1 MLSRSY
7 LFNIGIFIVLAA
19 LWGLSFIFLR
29 LAALYFDIISLANGR
44 IFFAC
49 VFLLPFF
56 LFSRMPSKLFFLFGL
71 GLLNSALP
79 FALTS
84 FSATHLPASYLAT
97 INSLVPLITV
107 FARNVFFGT
116 KLTRK
121 TGFAV
126 LIGTL
131 GVVLVVGLGPLKLS
145 EEVFISCLASIG
157 AAICYSL
164 SGIFVVHFFKNES
177 LVALSFMSLLS
188 AFIILTPIN
197 YFTLDDYVEVPLE
210 GFYSLAILGIFCT
223 GLAYL
228 LYFQVLKFFGPTAS
242 SSVTYS
248 VPMFG
253 TLWGVLFLGEV
264 VTWQIGIGCAVILI
278 ASIVIF
284 HGESRV

>member
-7 LFNIGIFIVLAA
+7 LFNITIFILLAS

-29 LAALYFDIISLANGR
+29 LASSHFDVISLANGR

-49 VFLLPFF
+49 IFLLPFF
-56 LFSRMPSKLFFLFGL
+56 LFSKIPSQIFFLFGL

-84 FSATHLPASYLAT
+84 FSAMHLPASYLAT

-107 FARNVFFGT
+107 CARRAFFGT
-116 KLTRK
+116 IPTKK

-126 LIGTL
+126 LIGTV
-131 GVVLVVGLGPLKLS
+131 GVVLVVGLGPLRFS
-145 EEVFISCLASIG
+145 EEIFIAFLASIG

-164 SGIFVVHFFKNES
+164 SGIFVIHFFKKTS
-177 LVALSFMSLLS
+177 LIALSFMSLIS

-197 YFTLDDYVEVPLE
+197 YFTLDEFPEFPLE
-210 GFYSLAILGIFCT
+210 GLYSLAILGVFCT

-264 VTWQIGIGCAVILI
+264 ITWQIVIGCAVILL

-284 HGESRV
+284 QGESQA

>member
-1 MLSRSY
+1 MLSRNY
-7 LFNIGIFIVLAA
+7 LFNIIIFILLAS

-29 LAALYFDIISLANGR
+29 LASSHFDVISLANGR

-49 VFLLPFF
+49 IFLLPFF
-56 LFSRMPSKLFFLFGL
+56 LFSKIPSQIFFLFGL

-84 FSATHLPASYLAT
+84 FSAMHLPASYLAT

-107 FARNVFFGT
+107 CARRAFFGT
-116 KLTRK
+116 IPTKK
-121 TGFAV
+121 TGSAV
-126 LIGTL
+126 LIGTV
-131 GVVLVVGLGPLKLS
+131 GVVLVVGLGPLRFS
-145 EEVFISCLASIG
+145 EEIFIAFLASIG

-164 SGIFVVHFFKNES
+164 SGIFVIHFFKKTS
-177 LVALSFMSLLS
+177 LIALSFMSLIS

-197 YFTLDDYVEVPLE
+197 YFTLDEFPEFPLE
-210 GFYSLAILGIFCT
+210 GLYSLAILGVFCT

-264 VTWQIGIGCAVILI
+264 ITWQIVIGCAVILL

-284 HGESRV
+284 QGESQA

>member
-7 LFNIGIFIVLAA
+7 LFHIAIFILLAS

-29 LAALYFDIISLANGR
+29 LASSHFDVISLANGR

-49 VFLLPFF
+49 IFLLPFF
-56 LFSRMPSKLFFLFGL
+56 LFSRIPSQFFFLFGL

-79 FALTS
+79 FVLTS
-84 FSATHLPASYLAT
+84 YSAIHLPAGYLAT

-107 FARNVFFGT
+107 CVRGVFFGT
-116 KLTRK
+116 IPTKK

-131 GVVLVVGLGPLKLS
+131 GVVLVVGLGPLRFS
-145 EEVFISCLASIG
+145 EEIFIACFASIG

-164 SGIFVVHFFKNES
+164 SGIFVIHFFKNES
-177 LVALSFMSLLS
+177 LIALSFMSLIS
-188 AFIILTPIN
+188 SFIILTPIN
-197 YFTLDDYVEVPLE
+197 FFTLDEVPKFPLE
-210 GFYSLAILGIFCT
+210 GLYSLAILGVFCT

-264 VTWQIGIGCAVILI
+264 ITWQIGIGCVVILI

-284 HGESRV
+284 QGERKA

>member
-1 MLSRSY
+1 MLNRNY
-7 LFNIGIFIVLAA
+7 LFNITIFILLAS

-29 LAALYFDIISLANGR
+29 LASSYFDVISIANGR

-49 VFLLPFF
+49 IFLLPFF
-56 LFSRMPSKLFFLFGL
+56 LFSRIPSQIFFLFGL
-71 GLLNSALP
+71 GLLNSAVP
-79 FALTS
+79 FTLTS
-84 FSATHLPASYLAT
+84 FSAMHLPASYLAT

-107 FARNVFFGT
+107 CARKAIFGT
-116 KLTRK
+116 SPTKK

-131 GVVLVVGLGPLKLS
+131 GVVLVVGLGPLRLS
-145 EEVFISCLASIG
+145 EEIFISCLASIG

-164 SGIFVVHFFKNES
+164 SGIFASHFFKNKS
-177 LVALSFMSLLS
+177 LIALSFMSLVS
-188 AFIILTPIN
+188 AFIVLTPIN
-197 YFTLDDYVEVPLE
+197 YFTLDEIPDLPLE
-210 GFYSLAILGIFCT
+210 GLYSLAILGVFCT

-253 TLWGVLFLGEV
+253 TLWGVLLLGEV
-264 VTWQIGIGCAVILI
+264 ITWQIGIGCAVILV

-284 HGESRV
+284 QGESRA

>member
-1 MLSRSY
+1 M
-7 LFNIGIFIVLAA
+7 
-19 LWGLSFIFLR
+19 
-29 LAALYFDIISLANGR
+29 
-44 IFFAC
+44 
-49 VFLLPFF
+49 
-56 LFSRMPSKLFFLFGL
+56 
-71 GLLNSALP
+71 
-79 FALTS
+79 
-84 FSATHLPASYLAT
+84 HLPASYLAT

-107 FARNVFFGT
+107 CARKAIFGT
-116 KLTRK
+116 SPTKK

-131 GVVLVVGLGPLKLS
+131 GVVLVVGLGPLRLS
-145 EEVFISCLASIG
+145 EEIFISCLASIG

-164 SGIFVVHFFKNES
+164 SGIFASHFFKNKS
-177 LVALSFMSLLS
+177 LIALSFMSLAS
-188 AFIILTPIN
+188 AFIVLTPIN
-197 YFTLDDYVEVPLE
+197 YFTLDGFPELPLE
-210 GFYSLAILGIFCT
+210 GLYSLAILGVFCT

-264 VTWQIGIGCAVILI
+264 ITWQIGIGCAVILV

-284 HGESRV
+284 QGESRA